1 VALEVVHGQP
11 GNVEAAHQ
19 LADLLDRELDEGTIY
34 LGYPVLA
41 TADDRVEIDALLVSQ
56 TRGLIAF
63 RFAGAAP
70 PPTDGD
76 WTHLSSEQDKIFN
89 ALESHLSRYDTL
101 RQGRRFAIDI
111 VTVTVFAAPVGNPPV
126 PTEAVFRSFDEL
138 PTFVRQQQGL
148 SAELYRSL
156 QAALQRVSTIRPAKR
171 RAEVKSADSRGAAM
185 KVIERGI
192 ANLDFWQKK
201 AAIETPS
208 GPQRIRGLAGS
219 GKTIV
224 LALKAALL
232 HAQNESWKIA
242 VTFWSQSLYQQFE
255 DLIKRFSFAH
265 MDDLP
270 DPEQVAIVHAWGTRS
285 RQGLYTRL
293 ADALGVQPVNF
304 GMAERKYGRD
314 RAFEGVCQ
322 ELLAVAQTRVIEPIF
337 DAILVDEAQDL
348 PPSFF
353 RLLYLFT
360 KDPKRIVW
368 AYDEL
373 QKLDEREM
381 ASLAEL
387 FGTTATGDPVVNITN
402 REGEPRRDV
411 VLPVCY
417 RNTPWALA
425 TAHSIGFGIYRPD
438 GLVQHFEDPQLWE
451 DIGYQRDA
459 GRLQLGSYV
468 ELERSS
474 LSSPAY
480 FVDLLRSDAAVV
492 FRSDFADEPSQDQWV
507 ARRQLA
513 RAMSDRP
520 GVLAHGRSPAPRG
533 VVDLLIAL
541 NRAGAT
547 GIAAPVCAECGKW
560 LRTIQRRGEHWYCGV
575 CGRRRE
581 PCAACGQLRRVSCR
595 DRDGAPRCG
604 QCPPDDG
611 RDPTPLI
618 VDVVAHADP
627 TLSIEVIAAAAAK
640 VAPQAGQRRRLA
652 WALQDRPDLLTG
664 AAAAPPVPTVLRLIE
679 MLCDAGASAIT
690 RPACPG
696 CGRVI
701 RLHRPIGGKW
711 LCRNCTAKSRAQPC
725 ARCGAIREAATRD
738 EHGRPLCP
746 GCRIVDPINQ
756 EVCVE
761 CDRRRPVSVRTEDGP
776 RFARVAGH
784 GR

>member
-1 VALEVVHGQP
+1 MALEVVHGP
-11 GNVEAAHQ
+11 SGNIEAAHE

-41 TADDRVEIDALLVSQ
+41 TADDRVEIDALLVSEE
-56 TRGLIAF
+56 RGLIAY
-63 RFAGAAP
+63 RFADSIPTTDDDWMRLGA
-70 PPTDGD
+70 
-76 WTHLSSEQDKIFN
+76 EQDRIFN

-101 RQGRRFAIDI
+101 RRGRKFAIGI

-126 PTEAVFRSFDEL
+126 PTEAAFRSFEEL
-138 PTFVRQQQGL
+138 PAFIGEQQGL
-148 SAELYRSL
+148 DADLYRSL

-201 AAIETPS
+201 AAIETPA

-270 DPEQVAIVHAWGTRS
+270 DPERLAILHAWGTRS
-285 RQGLYTRL
+285 REGLYTRL

-322 ELLAVAQTRVIEPIF
+322 ELLAVAETSDIEPLF
-337 DAILVDEAQDL
+337 DAILIDEAQDL

-360 KDPKRIVW
+360 KDPKRVVW

-381 ASLAEL
+381 ASLGEL

-411 VLPVCY
+411 VLPICY

-451 DIGYQRDA
+451 EIGYQRDA
-459 GRLQLGSYV
+459 GSLQLGSYV
-468 ELERSS
+468 ELSRSG

-480 FVDLLRSDAAVV
+480 FVELLRSEDAVM
-492 FRSDFADEPSQDQWV
+492 FRSDFADEPSQDRWV
-507 ARRQLA
+507 AQQILNDVGPAELEHDDILIVIPSAYTSKRRYARLA
-513 RAMSDRP
+513 SILEDHGIPSHLVGVNSSQDIVFVRGSVAVAHIYRAKGNEAPMVY
-520 GVLAHGRSPAPRG
+520 VLDAQY
-533 VVDLLIAL
+533 
-541 NRAGAT
+541 AGA
-547 GIAAPVCAECGKW
+547 AFNEVS
-560 LRTIQRRGEHWYCGV
+560 RRNTIF
-575 CGRRRE
+575 
-581 PCAACGQLRRVSCR
+581 
-595 DRDGAPRCG
+595 
-604 QCPPDDG
+604 
-611 RDPTPLI
+611 T
-618 VDVVAHADP
+618 
-627 TLSIEVIAAAAAK
+627 
-640 VAPQAGQRRRLA
+640 
-652 WALQDRPDLLTG
+652 
-664 AAAAPPVPTVLRLIE
+664 
-679 MLCDAGASAIT
+679 AIT
-690 RPACPG
+690 RSKAWVRVCGFGTTMAGIADEVEAVRAADFRLKFTIPTAEQLAEMRRVNADLNRNAPASQIVALEQLAEAFERGEVSPDQLPPKLLRQLSNYLNQLPG
-696 CGRVI
+696 FDDNR
-701 RLHRPIGGKW
+701 
-711 LCRNCTAKSRAQPC
+711 
-725 ARCGAIREAATRD
+725 
-738 EHGRPLCP
+738 
-746 GCRIVDPINQ
+746 
-756 EVCVE
+756 
-761 CDRRRPVSVRTEDGP
+761 
-776 RFARVAGH
+776 
-784 GR
+784 